1 MSIDDYYTSKI
12 TMTRLENVFQNGFHK
27 VLELISQS
35 PDFFNKTIS
44 PDDLFKEFVE
54 GPIQE
59 IKDTQKEEKEI
70 KQANNLKIKRNKL
83 DKHQIVDINKC
94 HALIHIKREFRQCQ
108 DPQISDDDFCIHHSK
123 LNVLPYGRVHFF
135 DDSDDTY

>member
-12 TMTRLENVFQNGFHK
+12 TMTRLETVFQNGFHK

-70 KQANNLKIKRNKL
+70 KHANNIKLKRNKL
-83 DKHQIVDINKC
+83 DKCQEIDINKC

-108 DPQISDDDFCIHHSK
+108 NAQVSDDDFCMQHSK
-123 LNVLPYGRVHFF
+123 LNILPYGRVHFF